1 MQEDP
6 GCRHVRQTQEEP
18 CLQDIMKGLSDRAH
32 LQDGRSQSPEVGA
45 QEVPHGQKW
54 WFWDRGELV
63 TPITSWP
70 GPMRSHLS
78 VREGV
83 LRQKKDGN
91 KCFCLAGTQLQG
103 SNHLA
108 VGDHLVA
115 GCPQEAGRSAH
126 RWLLRGSRESLTCRQ
141 QCLQADPVDGV
152 RLRKGYAKVAQERTS
167 GASNTGRK
175 PGCQP

>member
-1 MQEDP
+1 
-6 GCRHVRQTQEEP
+6 
-18 CLQDIMKGLSDRAH
+18 
-32 LQDGRSQSPEVGA
+32 
-45 QEVPHGQKW
+45 
-54 WFWDRGELV
+54 
-63 TPITSWP
+63 
-70 GPMRSHLS
+70 MRSHLS